1 MRSKSAPPCISP
13 RRGKWNLDAVC
24 GQASAREGGLD
35 TLSEARET
43 RRLIGRC
50 FAGDVEA
57 AKEFQALYGELI
69 YGYPMRV
76 YRVPAEEAGDFYVFA
91 FERGRIFRR
100 VRTYEGRAPFRA
112 YLLGF
117 VLDDLVLEWKRGV
130 REIETVSIETL
141 GELPDTAA
149 GDRATDSEG
158 EGLMD
163 RTSLTQLL
171 GDLSPSKSVVMKLL
185 YVEDYEF
192 QPAEVRYLAQVSG
205 CEVPEVLDRIDRLR
219 ATVREREAGLKR
231 MEDALDAVQAWV
243 QLYERRVQRINDDLT
258 ALPPTSIA
266 AERLREERTQLE
278 RKIQRRRQQRAKL
291 LAQAQRRKVTAPY
304 KDIATMLNT
313 SIGNIGSQIAR
324 LRRELLTKVG
334 GLGPNLD
341 NGQPSFDQHVRS

>member
-1 MRSKSAPPCISP
+1 MPRSRISRHRGSWKHDTVYGHASAPE
-13 RRGKWNLDAVC
+13 GMLDSLEEA
-24 GQASAREGGLD
+24 Q
-35 TLSEARET
+35 EARL
-43 RRLIGRC
+43 LIGRC
-50 FAGDVEA
+50 LTGDVEA
-57 AKEFQALYGELI
+57 ATEFQAIYGELI

-76 YRVPAEEAGDFYVFA
+76 YRVPADEAGDFYVFA

-141 GELPDTAA
+141 GELPDPGAA
-149 GDRATDSEG
+149 DRATTNEG
-158 EGLMD
+158 GLMD
-163 RTSLTQLL
+163 STTFRQML

-192 QPAEVRYLAQVSG
+192 QPSEVRYLAQVSG
-205 CEVPEVLDRIDRLR
+205 CDVPEVLDRIDRLR
-219 ATVREREAGLKR
+219 STVREREAGLKR
-231 MEDALDAVQAWV
+231 MEDALDAVQAWI
-243 QLYERRVQRINDDLT
+243 QLYERRVQRISDDLS
-258 ALPPTSIA
+258 ALPPTSMA
-266 AERLREERTQLE
+266 AERLREERLQLE
-278 RKIQRRRQQRAKL
+278 RKIQRRRQQRTKL

-304 KDIATMLNT
+304 KDIAAMLNT

-334 GLGPNLD
+334 SVGPALELPT
-341 NGQPSFDQHVRS
+341 QQMARS

>member
-1 MRSKSAPPCISP
+1 
-13 RRGKWNLDAVC
+13 
-24 GQASAREGGLD
+24 LD
-35 TLSEARET
+35 TLNEAREA
-43 RRLIGRC
+43 RRLISQC
-50 FAGDVEA
+50 LAGDLVA
-57 AKEFQALYGELI
+57 AAEFQQLYGELI

-76 YRVPAEEAGDFYVFA
+76 YRVPADEAGDFYVFA

-141 GELPDTAA
+141 GELPDLVA
-149 GDRATDSEG
+149 GDRATNDEG
-158 EGLMD
+158 EGAMD

-205 CEVPEVLDRIDRLR
+205 SDVPQVLDRIDRLR

-258 ALPPTSIA
+258 ALPPTSMA
-266 AERLREERTQLE
+266 AERLREERAQLE

-304 KDIATMLNT
+304 KDIAAMLNT

-334 GLGPNLD
+334 SMGQTLD
-341 NGQPSFDQHVRS
+341 TGHSPVAHYMRS

>member
-1 MRSKSAPPCISP
+1 MASPHIPRSRGSWKHDTVYGHASAPEG
-13 RRGKWNLDAVC
+13 RLD
-24 GQASAREGGLD
+24 SLD
-35 TLSEARET
+35 EAQEA

-50 FAGDVEA
+50 LEGEA
-57 AKEFQALYGELI
+57 AAATEFQARYGELI

-76 YRVPAEEAGDFYVFA
+76 YRVPADEAGDFYVFA

-141 GELPDTAA
+141 GELPDPGGADRATTSE
-149 GDRATDSEG
+149 GDRAMDSTTFRQ
-158 EGLMD
+158 M
-163 RTSLTQLL
+163 L
-171 GDLSPSKSVVMKLL
+171 GGLSPSKSVVMKLL

-192 QPAEVRYLAQVSG
+192 QPSEVRYLAQVSG
-205 CEVPEVLDRIDRLR
+205 CDVPEVLDRIDRLR

-231 MEDALDAVQAWV
+231 MEDALDAVQAWI
-243 QLYERRVQRINDDLT
+243 QLYERRVQRISDDLA
-258 ALPPTSIA
+258 ALPPTSMA
-266 AERLREERTQLE
+266 AERLREERQQLD

-304 KDIATMLNT
+304 KDIAAMLNT

-324 LRRELLTKVG
+324 LRRELMTKVG
-334 GLGPNLD
+334 SVGGGMELAA
-341 NGQPSFDQHVRS
+341 HVDHEARS

>member
-1 MRSKSAPPCISP
+1 MDS
-13 RRGKWNLDAVC
+13 LDEA
-24 GQASAREGGLD
+24 Q
-35 TLSEARET
+35 EARE
-43 RRLIGRC
+43 LIGRC
-50 FAGDVEA
+50 LAGEVEA
-57 AKEFQALYGELI
+57 ATEFQARYGELI

-76 YRVPAEEAGDFYVFA
+76 YRVPPDEAGDFYVFA

-141 GELPDTAA
+141 GELPDPGGAA
-149 GDRATDSEG
+149 DRATANEGDRPMDSA
-158 EGLMD
+158 
-163 RTSLTQLL
+163 TFSQVL

-192 QPAEVRYLAQVSG
+192 QPSEVRYLAQVSG

-231 MEDALDAVQAWV
+231 MEDALDAVQAWI
-243 QLYERRVQRINDDLT
+243 QLYERRVQRISDDLA
-258 ALPPTSIA
+258 ALPPTSLA
-266 AERLREERTQLE
+266 AERLREERQQLE

-304 KDIATMLNT
+304 KDIAAMLNT

-334 GLGPNLD
+334 SVGSVGPALEAASGL
-341 NGQPSFDQHVRS
+341 DQAARS

>member
-1 MRSKSAPPCISP
+1 
-13 RRGKWNLDAVC
+13 
-24 GQASAREGGLD
+24 LD
-35 TLSEARET
+35 TLNEAREA
-43 RRLIGRC
+43 RRLISRC

-57 AKEFQALYGELI
+57 AREFQAQYGELI

-76 YRVPAEEAGDFYVFA
+76 YRVPPDEAGDFYVFA

-141 GELPDTAA
+141 GELPDLVTA
-149 GDRATDSEG
+149 DRATDDEG
-158 EGLMD
+158 EGAMD

-258 ALPPTSIA
+258 ALPPTSMA
-266 AERLREERTQLE
+266 AERLREERGQLE
-278 RKIQRRRQQRAKL
+278 RKIQRRRQQRGKL

-304 KDIATMLNT
+304 KDIAAMLNT

-324 LRRELLTKVG
+324 LRRELLSKVG
-334 GLGPNLD
+334 TLGPNLD
-341 NGQPSFDQHVRS
+341 NGHAVVDQYARS

>member
-1 MRSKSAPPCISP
+1 MDS
-13 RRGKWNLDAVC
+13 LDEA
-24 GQASAREGGLD
+24 Q
-35 TLSEARET
+35 EARL
-43 RRLIGRC
+43 LISRC
-50 FAGDVEA
+50 LTGEVEA
-57 AKEFQALYGELI
+57 ATEFQARYGELI

-76 YRVPAEEAGDFYVFA
+76 YRVPPDEAGDFYVFA

-130 REIETVSIETL
+130 REIETVSIETI
-141 GELPDTAA
+141 GELPDPGGSA
-149 GDRATDSEG
+149 DRATANEG
-158 EGLMD
+158 DYPMD
-163 RTSLTQLL
+163 ITTFSQVL

-192 QPAEVRYLAQVSG
+192 QPSEVRYLAQVSG
-205 CEVPEVLDRIDRLR
+205 CDVPEVLDRIDRLR

-231 MEDALDAVQAWV
+231 MEDALDAVQAWI
-243 QLYERRVQRINDDLT
+243 QLYERRVQRISDDLA

-266 AERLREERTQLE
+266 AERLREERQQLE

-304 KDIATMLNT
+304 KEIAAMLNT

-334 GLGPNLD
+334 SVGPSLELPTALD
-341 NGQPSFDQHVRS
+341 QVARS

>member
-1 MRSKSAPPCISP
+1 MPRPCIS
-13 RRGKWNLDAVC
+13 RHRGSWKHDTVY
-24 GQASAREGGLD
+24 GHASAPEGMLD
-35 TLSEARET
+35 SLEEAQEARL
-43 RRLIGRC
+43 LIGRC
-50 FAGDVEA
+50 LTGDVEA
-57 AKEFQALYGELI
+57 ATEFQARYGELI

-76 YRVPAEEAGDFYVFA
+76 YRVPADEAGDFYVFA

-141 GELPDTAA
+141 GELPDPGAA
-149 GDRATDSEG
+149 DRATTNEG
-158 EGLMD
+158 GLMD
-163 RTSLTQLL
+163 STTFRQML

-192 QPAEVRYLAQVSG
+192 QPSEVRYLAQVSG
-205 CEVPEVLDRIDRLR
+205 CDVPEVLDRIDRLR
-219 ATVREREAGLKR
+219 STVREREAGLKR
-231 MEDALDAVQAWV
+231 MEDALDAVQAWI
-243 QLYERRVQRINDDLT
+243 QLYERRVQRISDDLS
-258 ALPPTSIA
+258 ALPPTSMA
-266 AERLREERTQLE
+266 AERLREERLQLE
-278 RKIQRRRQQRAKL
+278 RKIQRRRQQRTKL

-304 KDIATMLNT
+304 KDIAAMLNT

-334 GLGPNLD
+334 SVGPALELPT
-341 NGQPSFDQHVRS
+341 QQMARS

>member
-1 MRSKSAPPCISP
+1 MSSRCIPQPRGTWKHDTVRGLGSAPEG
-13 RRGKWNLDAVC
+13 RLD
-24 GQASAREGGLD
+24 SL
-35 TLSEARET
+35 TEAQES
-43 RRLIGRC
+43 RRLISRC
-50 FAGDVEA
+50 LAGELDA
-57 AKEFQALYGELI
+57 AREFQALYGELI

-76 YRVPAEEAGDFYVFA
+76 YRVPPDEAGDFYVFA

-141 GELPDTAA
+141 GELPDPGAA
-149 GDRATDSEG
+149 DRARGTEGVGAMDS
-158 EGLMD
+158 
-163 RTSLTQLL
+163 TSFNQLL
-171 GDLSPSKSVVMKLL
+171 GELSPSKSVVMKLL

-192 QPAEVRYLAQVSG
+192 QPSEVRYLAQVSG
-205 CEVPEVLDRIDRLR
+205 CDVPEVLDRIDRLR

-231 MEDALDAVQAWV
+231 MEDALDAVQAWI
-243 QLYERRVQRINDDLT
+243 QLYERRVQRINDDLA
-258 ALPPTSIA
+258 ALPPTSMA
-266 AERLREERTQLE
+266 AERLREERQQLE

-304 KDIATMLNT
+304 KDIAAMLNT

-324 LRRELLTKVG
+324 LRRELLTKVSAT
-334 GLGPNLD
+334 
-341 NGQPSFDQHVRS
+341 NGTANADLSMHQAARS

>member
-1 MRSKSAPPCISP
+1 MPRPRISRHRGSWKHDTVYGHASAPE
-13 RRGKWNLDAVC
+13 GMLDSLEEA
-24 GQASAREGGLD
+24 Q
-35 TLSEARET
+35 EARL
-43 RRLIGRC
+43 LIGRC
-50 FAGDVEA
+50 LTGDVEA
-57 AKEFQALYGELI
+57 ATEFQARYGELI

-76 YRVPAEEAGDFYVFA
+76 YRVPADEAGDFYVFA

-141 GELPDTAA
+141 GELPDPGAA
-149 GDRATDSEG
+149 DRATTNEG
-158 EGLMD
+158 GLMD
-163 RTSLTQLL
+163 STTFRQML

-192 QPAEVRYLAQVSG
+192 QPSEVRYLAQVSG
-205 CEVPEVLDRIDRLR
+205 CDVPEVLDRIDRLR
-219 ATVREREAGLKR
+219 STVREREAGLKR
-231 MEDALDAVQAWV
+231 MEDALDAVQAWI
-243 QLYERRVQRINDDLT
+243 QLYERRVQRISDDLS
-258 ALPPTSIA
+258 ALPPTSMA
-266 AERLREERTQLE
+266 AERLREERLQLE
-278 RKIQRRRQQRAKL
+278 RKIQRRRQQRTKL

-304 KDIATMLNT
+304 KDIAAMLNT

-334 GLGPNLD
+334 SVGPALELPT
-341 NGQPSFDQHVRS
+341 QQMARS

>member
-1 MRSKSAPPCISP
+1 MPRPRISRHRGSWKHDTVYGHASAPE
-13 RRGKWNLDAVC
+13 GMLDSLEEA
-24 GQASAREGGLD
+24 Q
-35 TLSEARET
+35 EARL
-43 RRLIGRC
+43 LIGRC
-50 FAGDVEA
+50 LTGDVEA
-57 AKEFQALYGELI
+57 ATEFQAIYGELI

-76 YRVPAEEAGDFYVFA
+76 YRVPADEAGDFYVFA

-141 GELPDTAA
+141 GELPDPGAA
-149 GDRATDSEG
+149 DRATTNEG
-158 EGLMD
+158 GLMD
-163 RTSLTQLL
+163 STTFRQML

-192 QPAEVRYLAQVSG
+192 QPSEVRYLAQVSG
-205 CEVPEVLDRIDRLR
+205 CDVPEVLDRIDRLR
-219 ATVREREAGLKR
+219 STVREREAGLKR
-231 MEDALDAVQAWV
+231 MEDALDAVQAWI
-243 QLYERRVQRINDDLT
+243 QLYERRVQRISDDLS
-258 ALPPTSIA
+258 ALPPTSMA
-266 AERLREERTQLE
+266 AERLREERLQLE
-278 RKIQRRRQQRAKL
+278 RKIQRRRQQRTKL

-304 KDIATMLNT
+304 KDIAAMLNT

-334 GLGPNLD
+334 SVGPALELPT
-341 NGQPSFDQHVRS
+341 QQMARS